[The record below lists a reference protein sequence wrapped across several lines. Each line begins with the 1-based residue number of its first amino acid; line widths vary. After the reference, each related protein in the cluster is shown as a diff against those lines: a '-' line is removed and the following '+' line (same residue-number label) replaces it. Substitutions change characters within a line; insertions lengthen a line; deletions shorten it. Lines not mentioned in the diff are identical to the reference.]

1 LRNLLSRKLSRQIHV
16 LANPTTLGIIG
27 FSLVIQLLIFRE
39 HLNDAVLSSFG
50 PHYTDANEYIK
61 YADNWSSKGFSQS
74 FSDLWRMPGYPAII
88 LLFKNIFYTQPYLA
102 LRIFQ
107 IILIALSAGILQIIL
122 KKLVTKKLSIVGSLL
137 YSIFPTWYFSTVLYA
152 EALTLSLVVF
162 LMLIISQLNMH
173 SIYIGKMVL
182 IGILLAL
189 LIYLK
194 PNNIILGLP
203 IAVYIW
209 SIQKKHILKFLLVI
223 YLTTLAI
230 LAPWFMHIS
239 NTNPGFVGLTS
250 TQGINLYIGVGM
262 VPTPSNKM
270 LFNSG
275 TKCNVDPQSNPGDI
289 VPYSLNFD
297 VEESKLLTRKSVE
310 IWQERPK
317 QQLCHAVNK
326 ILISFGILA
335 DRPID
340 FTFGVFNLIAVICAA
355 FLCTQLKF
363 RPWASVVLVTA
374 LVLMI
379 QAAIFQADRR
389 FVITVFTPFAI
400 VAQTLFLYS
409 QQTYIRKI
417 NRKIV
422 TRFTTNYSVTKINP

>member
-1 LRNLLSRKLSRQIHV
+1 LRNLLLKKLSHQIHV
-16 LANPTTLGIIG
+16 LVNPTTLGIIG

-39 HLNDAVLSSFG
+39 HLNDAVLSSFA
-50 PHYTDANEYIK
+50 PLYTDADEYVK

-74 FSDLWRMPGYPAII
+74 FSDLWRMPGYPAVI
-88 LLFKNIFYTQPYLA
+88 LLFKNIFYTQPYLV

-122 KKLVTKKLSIVGSLL
+122 KKLTTKKLSIIGSLI
-137 YSIFPTWYFSTVLYA
+137 YSIFPTWYFSTILYA
-152 EALTLSLVVF
+152 EALTLCLVVF
-162 LMLIISQLNMH
+162 LTLIISQVNMH
-173 SIYIGKMVL
+173 SISISKMVL
-182 IGILLAL
+182 IGILFAL

-203 IAVYIW
+203 IAVYMW
-209 SIQKKHILKFLLVI
+209 SIQKKHILKFLFVM
-223 YLTTLAI
+223 YLTTLVI

-262 VPTPSNKM
+262 VPTPSNEM

-275 TKCNVDPQSNPGDI
+275 TNCNVDPQSNPGDI
-289 VPYSLNFD
+289 LQYGLNFG
-297 VEESKLLTRKSVE
+297 VEESKILTRKSFE

-326 ILISFGILA
+326 ILIGFGILA
-335 DRPID
+335 NRPID
-340 FTFGVFNLIAVICAA
+340 FTFGIFNLIAVICAA
-355 FLCTQLKF
+355 FLYTQLKF

-379 QAAIFQADRR
+379 QSAIFQADRR

-400 VAQTLFLYS
+400 LAQTLFLYS
-409 QQTYIRKI
+409 QQTNIHKIKSEFGIRFAK
-417 NRKIV
+417 KYPV
-422 TRFTTNYSVTKINP
+422 MKINP